1 LTGLLVSLL
10 LVPPVNCLFIACLGA
25 ALGRRRGGRALTI
38 VGLAGLLLFAI
49 PIVPDTLTGFL
60 ESGLNAPQTGPTPGA
75 SMLPA
80 STPPASMAPSLA
92 PPSLAPPNPAPQP
105 TAPQAIVILSG
116 DQSEIRVG
124 SGASY
129 RVGALTL
136 EREQAGA
143 ALARRT
149 HLPVLVT
156 GGALHS
162 WSPTLADLM
171 SASMKDDFN
180 VPVTWEERNAPDTWG
195 NATGSAAILR
205 KAGIT
210 SVYVV
215 THAWH
220 MKRALLAFRRAGL
233 AVTAAPVA
241 IDGKSTLRGSE
252 FLPSPKAWLES
263 FYAMHELI
271 GWAWYA
277 IRP

>member
-1 LTGLLVSLL
+1 MFLGCRVLTGLLVSLL
-10 LVPPVNCLFIACLGA
+10 VVPPVNCLFIACLGV

-38 VGLAGLLLFAI
+38 VGLAGLLFFAI

-60 ESGLNAPQTGPTPGA
+60 ESGLEAPQTG
-75 SMLPA
+75 S
-80 STPPASMAPSLA
+80 
-92 PPSLAPPNPAPQP
+92 
-105 TAPQAIVILSG
+105 APQAIVILSG

-124 SGASY
+124 PATAY

-171 SASMKDDFN
+171 TASMKDDFN
-180 VPVTWEERNAPDTWG
+180 VPVTWEERNSPDTWG
-195 NATGSAAILR
+195 NATGSAAILH
-205 KAGIT
+205 KASIN

-220 MKRALLAFRRAGL
+220 MKRALLAFRRAGMT
-233 AVTAAPVA
+233 VTAAPVA